1 MDTALERW
9 QRLAPEAELLTP
21 AGRGPFPTV
30 LIFHGCGGVR
40 RHLHDYARAAVAA
53 GWAALMIDSFAPRG
67 WSRSYAKLLVC
78 TGLRFRGGQRAGD
91 VMAAIVGARRLP
103 LVDASRLVL
112 AGWSHG
118 AWSIMDLWASRL
130 DRKGAVGLSD
140 AGAVSLE
147 GVKGAFLAYPYVGFA
162 SASRGGRPWP
172 RPLTLMSVV
181 PRRDHL
187 ASVRR
192 HMRALASAVAAGSEI
207 SVWSVDGTHAF
218 DEPGLM
224 ARIMRYDEALSRESM
239 DRFGGFLRQF
249 SRPAPP
255 GPRS

>member
-21 AGRGPFPTV
+21 VGRGPFPTV

-40 RHLHDYARAAVAA
+40 PHLHDYARAAVAA
-53 GWAALMIDSFAPRG
+53 GWAALLIDSFGPRG
-67 WSRSYAKLLVC
+67 WSRNYAKMLIC

-91 VMAAIVGARRLP
+91 VLATIAGARRLP
-103 LVDASRLVL
+103 VVDSSRLVL

-118 AWSIMDLWASRL
+118 AWSIMNLWASRL
-130 DRKGAVGLSD
+130 DHQGAVGLSN
-140 AGAVSLE
+140 AAEVSLD

-162 SASRGGRPWP
+162 SASRGGRAWP
-172 RPLTLMSVV
+172 RPLNLMSVV
-181 PRRDHL
+181 PRQDHL

-192 HMRALASAVAAGSEI
+192 HMRALASAVAAGSEV
-207 SVWSVDGTHAF
+207 SVWSVDATHAF

-224 ARIMRYDEALSRESM
+224 ARIMRYDEALTRESM
-239 DRFGGFLRQF
+239 DRFAGFLGRF
-249 SRPAPP
+249 SRPIRPAP
-255 GPRS
+255 RL

>member
-9 QRLAPEAELLTP
+9 RRLAPEAELLTP
-21 AGRGPFPTV
+21 PGRGPFPTV

-40 RHLHDYARAAVAA
+40 QHLQDYARAAVAA
-53 GWAALMIDSFAPRG
+53 GWAALLIDSFTPRG
-67 WSRSYAKLLVC
+67 WTRTYAKFLIC
-78 TGLRFRGGQRAGD
+78 TGLRFRGGRRAGD
-91 VMAAIVGARRLP
+91 VLAAVAGARRLP
-103 LVDASRLVL
+103 LVDDSRLVL

-118 AWSIMDLWASRL
+118 AWGIMDLMAMPLVR
-130 DRKGAVGLSD
+130 RGEAGLAD
-140 AGAVSLE
+140 TPDVSLN
-147 GVKGAFLAYPYVGFA
+147 GVRGAFLAYPYVGVA

-172 RPLTLMSVV
+172 RPLRLLSVV

-192 HMRALASAVAAGSEI
+192 HMRALASAVAAGSEV

-224 ARIMRYDEALSRESM
+224 ARIMRYDEALSREAL
-239 DRFGGFLRQF
+239 DRFSQFLT
-249 SRPAPP
+249 SVSPA
-255 GPRS
+255 

>member
-1 MDTALERW
+1 MDSARQRW

-40 RHLHDYARAAVAA
+40 QHLHDYARAAVAV
-53 GWAALMIDSFAPRG
+53 GWAALLIDSFTPRG
-67 WSRSYAKLLVC
+67 WSRDHAKMLVC

-91 VMAAIVGARRLP
+91 VLAAIAGARRLP
-103 LVDASRLVL
+103 LVDPDRLVL

-118 AWSIMDLWASRL
+118 AWAIMDLWASRL
-130 DRKGAVGLSD
+130 DRPGAVGLSD
-140 AGAVSLE
+140 AATVSLE
-147 GVKGAFLAYPYVGFA
+147 GVRGAFLAYPYVGLA

-172 RPLTLMSVV
+172 RALTLLSVV

-192 HMRALASAVAAGSEI
+192 HMRALASAVAAGSEVAI
-207 SVWSVDGTHAF
+207 WGVDATHAF

-239 DRFGGFLRQF
+239 GRFAGFLDRFT
-249 SRPAPP
+249 RPARSA
-255 GPRS
+255 PRP